1 VASGKARVIEISGGL
16 MVHGELLHNAS
27 GGDVVLAR
35 QRAWQILS
43 DARVRID
50 GGEGREILVSP
61 RPQEETGCSKAR
73 DRSAH
78 VESQPWQHPPGDGV

>member
-1 VASGKARVIEISGGL
+1 MASFSITRREATLSSRVN
-16 MVHGELLHNAS
+16 VP
-27 GGDVVLAR
+27 
-35 QRAWQILS
+35 WQILS